1 MLAYEHDRFLVRRA
15 GHVLVTPLL
24 LVLLVVETTDVIFA
38 LDSIPAIIAVTQNPF
53 LVYTSNVFA
62 ILGLRSLYFVF
73 AQAMGR
79 FSYLKLGL
87 AIVLSFVGAKM
98 VLADIFHIPTAL
110 SLGVI
115 AVVLTVAIV
124 ASIIRARRFAAR
136 NVEPE
141 AQASEVSA
149 GEIMPRR

>member
-62 ILGLRSLYFVF
+62 ILGLRSLYLVF

-110 SLGVI
+110 ALGAI
-115 AVVLTVAIV
+115 ALVLAVAIV
-124 ASIIRARRFAAR
+124 TSIVRARL
-136 NVEPE
+136 
-141 AQASEVSA
+141 SA
-149 GEIMPRR
+149 CWVTSSQHRLTACR